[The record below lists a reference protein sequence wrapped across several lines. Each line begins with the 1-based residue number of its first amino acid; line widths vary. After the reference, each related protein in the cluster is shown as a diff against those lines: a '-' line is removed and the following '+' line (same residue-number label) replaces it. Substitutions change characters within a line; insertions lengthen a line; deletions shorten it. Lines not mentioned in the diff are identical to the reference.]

1 MTTTTLDPSL
11 VMFHHP
17 VRVQPTNEW
26 ISSNFHAFRILRQA
40 GKSTGVWCLLYR
52 QTNTGLVPAAETLKH
67 LHIGKSEITITF
79 DKPYVVG
86 EVTP

>member
-1 MTTTTLDPSL
+1 MTTTHLDPSL
-11 VMFHHP
+11 ITFPHP

-52 QTNTGLVPAAETLKH
+52 QTHAGLIPTSETLKH
-67 LHIGKSEITITF
+67 LHVGESEVTITF
-79 DKPYVVG
+79 DQPYVVG
-86 EVTP
+86 TVAR